1 MCTDAVQGKNQIL
14 IRAWFRYVLNT
25 CMCTDAVQGKNQILI
40 RASQQFSSTR
50 ALQKIG
56 ATLNRFDF
64 QGVCDEETFDTD
76 MYWECVIRYY

>member
-1 MCTDAVQGKNQIL
+1 MKNLYFLFLQIYQNL
-14 IRAWFRYVLNT
+14 SLKPAIIIFFW
-25 CMCTDAVQGKNQILI
+25 
-40 RASQQFSSTR
+40 ASQQFSSTR

-76 MYWECVIRYY
+76 MYWECRSIHSIV